1 MKTAIKEGGLRISRE
16 MNKYQ
21 NGKVYLITDL
31 NYTKIYY
38 GSTCESLSQRMARH
52 RYSYERH
59 LRGKYGKIQ
68 VFDLFDEFGI
78 ENCKIELAEHC
89 ACNSKEE
96 LLKCEGSY
104 IRNNECVNK
113 KQVSRTPKEYRE
125 EKHEYIQF
133 QRNIY
138 KELHPD
144 KIKEQQHKKYLKLKN
159 KLFEPK
165 ICGCGK
171 QYTPHHFKRHEKSQ
185 KHQNWLKQKEQQEQQ
200 EEQLEEEK

>member
-1 MKTAIKEGGLRISRE
+1 MWNPTVIKEGGLRISRE

-144 KIKEQQHKKYLKLKN
+144 KIKEQQHKK
-159 KLFEPK
+159 
-165 ICGCGK
+165 
-171 QYTPHHFKRHEKSQ
+171 
-185 KHQNWLKQKEQQEQQ
+185 
-200 EEQLEEEK
+200 

>member
-1 MKTAIKEGGLRISRE
+1 MKTVIKEGGLRISRE

-144 KIKEQQHKKYLKLKN
+144 KIKEQHTKLKTSC
-159 KLFEPK
+159 L
-165 ICGCGK
+165 
-171 QYTPHHFKRHEKSQ
+171 SQ
-185 KHQNWLKQKEQQEQQ
+185 KYVDAESNIHLIILSDTKNHKNIKIG
-200 EEQLEEEK
+200 

>member
-1 MKTAIKEGGLRISRE
+1 

-68 VFDLFDEFGI
+68 VFDLLDEFGI

-125 EKHEYIQF
+125 EKHEYSFSGIF
-133 QRNIY
+133 TRKYTLTKSRSNNT
-138 KELHPD
+138 KK
-144 KIKEQQHKKYLKLKN
+144 KIEI
-159 KLFEPK
+159 E
-165 ICGCGK
+165 K
-171 QYTPHHFKRHEKSQ
+171 QVV
-185 KHQNWLKQKEQQEQQ
+185 
-200 EEQLEEEK
+200 